1 MIVYAFFDSIRD
13 FERLINPYLADFG
26 AAVQLTFE
34 RMKRNTIAGTPYYMA
49 PEVIQYVTT

>member
-1 MIVYAFFDSIRD
+1 LKRD
-13 FERLINPYLADFG
+13 LERLINPHLADFG

-49 PEVIQYVTT
+49 PEVIQYVPNKHLPKASI